1 LTVAAALQRCAA
13 RLSGAGI
20 ADAALDA
27 ELLLRHVTGWDR
39 ATLLASPTAK
49 LATEPASRLR
59 KLVEERARRRP
70 LQHLTGTQWFW
81 RHELHVTPDVLIP
94 RPETELLVEAVLEVL
109 DGAARP
115 LAVDV
120 GTGSG
125 CIALSLAAE
134 LPEARIHATDISRA
148 ALSVAEQNAVR
159 LGLAERVCF
168 HAGDLLEPL
177 MHLAGRFHLVVSNP
191 PYVDPSEAASLA
203 PEVRDHEPHVAVF
216 APLQRY
222 SVYCRLVPQARQLL
236 GPGGRLV
243 LEVGQAMSDEV
254 SRICSQAGFDVERIV
269 PDLQA
274 IPRVVVARCAD

>member
-1 LTVAAALQRCAA
+1 MTVSAALERSAA
-13 RLSGAGI
+13 RLAQAGI

-39 ATLLASPTAK
+39 ATLLASPAVEL
-49 LATEPASRLR
+49 LAEPETRLQ

-70 LQHLTGTQWFW
+70 LQHLTGAQSFW

-94 RPETELLVEAVLEVL
+94 RPETELLVEAAFEVL
-109 DGAARP
+109 GGAARP

-134 LPEARIHATDISRA
+134 LPAACIHATDISRA
-148 ALSVAEQNAVR
+148 ALAVAERNAAR
-159 LGLAERVCF
+159 LGLAERVRF

-191 PYVDPSEAASLA
+191 PYIDPSEAASLA
-203 PEVRDHEPHVAVF
+203 PEVRDHEPHVALF
-216 APLQRY
+216 PPGHRY
-222 SVYCRLVPQARQLL
+222 SIYCRLVPQARQAV
-236 GPGGRLV
+236 GPGGRLL
-243 LEVGQAMSDEV
+243 LEVGQGMSDEV
-254 SRICSQAGFDVERIV
+254 SRICSQAGFEVERVI

-274 IPRVVVARCAD
+274 IPRVVVARLR